1 MANNTVLKNN
11 LAGKVATDATWIGV
25 ATAAQSAGT
34 AGTVNNEATG
44 GSPSY
49 ARKQTTWGSA
59 TAGVVTGSQVTI
71 DLPAG
76 TYTTVLL
83 CTSSSGSTLYEWY
96 QLPTAVTLSVQGTLA
111 ITPSF
116 TES

>member
-1 MANNTVLKNN
+1 MANNTVLKNA

-34 AGTVNNEATG
+34 GGTVNNEATG
-44 GSPSY
+44 GSPAY
-49 ARKQTTWGSA
+49 ARVQTTWGSA
-59 TAGVVTGSQVTI
+59 ASGVVTGSAVTI
-71 DLPAG
+71 NLPAG
-76 TYTTVLL
+76 TYTTVIL
-83 CTSSSGSTLYEWY
+83 CTASTGNTLYEWY
-96 QLPTAVTLSVQGTLA
+96 QLPSSVVMSVQGTLT